1 LLKVVVEVVVVAV
14 VDFTFFDNT
23 MESSTGTTP
32 NKRTR
37 FDPSASDGTSITGK
51 SSKSPMAAATSH
63 VQAHVASLQPPIAT
77 ILSRLAK
84 QYLLL
89 LSKLYHKTKQL
100 ETLKDDLSFVPR
112 SARINFELS
121 ASKKAKLDAEFPAL
135 RDKCTQIID
144 ETTTS
149 LKNQIVLVTD
159 LEIKI
164 LRNDVRELF
173 ANSLQV
179 ITKAFLIADGHSET
193 ILPERMV
200 NTLLDRYHETLLP
213 QYLLCSLA
221 QFRKI
226 YSDLHNLASLPDP
239 YPTSQPAAAAEDTA
253 PSQSLFLSVAEQNAI
268 RNSARAPA
276 PRTTEDTV
284 ASTLKRTLES
294 IFITSW
300 KLYLRQSE
308 TNSIDLAL
316 NKLSIEHFDSKA
328 TEAAVMEID
337 MEPPAT
343 RQHLDG
349 LIRAS
354 VSKQTKKL
362 QAEIQSL
369 KAGLAK
375 QTAPKNAGRGSASAS
390 ASLKKKSPG
399 TAPKADA
406 PADASSNAKERTNSR
421 KSTQRSS
428 GKKKNSTRQK
438 KTAAPRSSNAST

>member
-1 LLKVVVEVVVVAV
+1 
-14 VDFTFFDNT
+14 
-23 MESSTGTTP
+23 MESSTDTTP

-51 SSKSPMAAATSH
+51 PSKSPMAAATSH
-63 VQAHVASLQPPIAT
+63 VQSHVASLQPPIAT

-84 QYLLL
+84 EYLLL

-100 ETLKDDLSFVPR
+100 ATMTDDLSFVPR

-121 ASKKAKLDAEFPAL
+121 ASKKAKQDTEFPAL

-144 ETTTS
+144 ETITS
-149 LKNQIVLVTD
+149 LKNQIVLVTE

-164 LRNDVRELF
+164 LRTDARVLF
-173 ANSLQV
+173 ATSLQV

-193 ILPERMV
+193 IQPERMV
-200 NTLLDRYHETLLP
+200 NTLLDRYHEILLP
-213 QYLLCSLA
+213 PYLSCTLA
-221 QFRKI
+221 EFRKI

-239 YPTSQPAAAAEDTA
+239 YPTSQPAAAADDTA
-253 PSQSLFLSVAEQNAI
+253 PSQSLFLSVAEQNSI
-268 RNSARAPA
+268 RNSARAPVQ
-276 PRTTEDTV
+276 RTTEDTV

-300 KLYLRQSE
+300 SLYMRQSE
-308 TNSIDLAL
+308 TNAIDLAL

-328 TEAAVMEID
+328 TEAAAMEVD

-369 KAGLAK
+369 KAGLSK
-375 QTAPKNAGRGSASAS
+375 QTASKNTARGSATAS
-390 ASLKKKSPG
+390 ASIKKKSPG
-399 TAPKADA
+399 AAQKADA
-406 PADASSNAKERTNSR
+406 RADASSSAKERTNSK
-421 KSTQRSS
+421 KSPQRSS
-428 GKKKNSTRQK
+428 GKKKNSKKQK
-438 KTAAPRSSNAST
+438 QTAARRSSSASS